1 MKLPGFYLL
10 DAIAKNVYDPYAAV
24 FSRIVVSLF
33 VDTYF
38 QVDSSTRGKME
49 EMLLTWRT
57 AGPGYIEIFGSDN
70 QIQLQ
75 TAVWGDQVRNLSTF
89 SCQNIYISQSIASK
103 GQVLAEL
110 QFTLGQ
116 MERAMQAN
124 PHDRTPQTHI
134 HVLNQVIVMFR
145 SSFVFT

>member
-24 FSRIVVSLF
+24 FSRVVVSLF

-57 AGPGYIEIFGSDN
+57 AGPSHTEIFGSDN
-70 QIQLQ
+70 QTQLQ
-75 TAVWGDQVRNLSTF
+75 TAVWGDQVRNTYTFFAKISIFLSRWHRKARF
-89 SCQNIYISQSIASK
+89 SPNCN
-103 GQVLAEL
+103 L
-110 QFTLGQ
+110 
-116 MERAMQAN
+116 
-124 PHDRTPQTHI
+124 PWDRWSAQCKRILMTEHLKLTS
-134 HVLNQVIVMFR
+134 LYSTR
-145 SSFVFT
+145 

>member
-38 QVDSSTRGKME
+38 QVDSNTRGKME

-57 AGPGYIEIFGSDN
+57 AGPSHTEIFGSDN
-70 QIQLQ
+70 QTQLQ
-75 TAVWGDQVRNLSTF
+75 TAVWGDQVRNLYTF
-89 SCQNIYISQSIASK
+89 SCQYLYFSVDRIERPGSRRTAIYLGTDGARNASK
-103 GQVLAEL
+103 S
-110 QFTLGQ
+110 
-116 MERAMQAN
+116 
-124 PHDRTPQTHI
+124 P
-134 HVLNQVIVMFR
+134 
-145 SSFVFT
+145 